1 METHKCFPF
10 LRNRGW
16 ICQRNTWIN
25 KSTIDWAAAAL
36 MSASLMGW
44 KWLPYFYFCLAIS
57 FCHLV
62 WHLKEK
68 GWFHSK
74 ARCMWGVSYTFAL
87 CYLWSVTPAEKFS
100 FKVQFSSPPFPL
112 GEQEIPAGPGEHL
125 AGCYPEFFHYITI
138 VKMSPLLAQP
148 CRGKQTSSAL
158 SCTNA
163 SLNPGL
169 P

>member
-1 METHKCFPF
+1 
-10 LRNRGW
+10 
-16 ICQRNTWIN
+16 
-25 KSTIDWAAAAL
+25 

-74 ARCMWGVSYTFAL
+74 ATCMWGASYTFAL
-87 CYLWSVTPAEKFS
+87 CHLWSVTPAEKLS

-125 AGCYPEFFHYITI
+125 AGCYPEFFHYIAI
-138 VKMSPLLAQP
+138 VKMSPCLAQP

-158 SCTNA
+158 LHQCQPESRLALISSPPSKQGSN
-163 SLNPGL
+163 LL
-169 P
+169 PYTFYTDFPFEKLD